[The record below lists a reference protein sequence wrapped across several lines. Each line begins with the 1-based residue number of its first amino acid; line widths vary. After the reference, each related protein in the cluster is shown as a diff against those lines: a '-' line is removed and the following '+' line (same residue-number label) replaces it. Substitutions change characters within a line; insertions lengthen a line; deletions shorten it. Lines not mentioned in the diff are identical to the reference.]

1 MIADCAR
8 DSLRLRSQSMKTL
21 RWLLAN
27 PAGVDYETTILFVTQ
42 LLATEVGCR
51 ALVLDEKQMLMA

>member
-1 MIADCAR
+1 
-8 DSLRLRSQSMKTL
+8 MKTL